1 MSKQKKEKSPSHV
14 GLGKLL
20 LWNSRMVSISVMNLA
35 ITGYILLYC
44 TSVLGLSATVVSMML
59 VIGKVVDAVTDSM
72 AGIIVD
78 KTKTRWGKARPYEI
92 FIVLAWLCTW
102 LMYST
107 PVGFSNILKYV
118 WVFLTYT
125 MANSICY
132 TFLNANALPYTVRV
146 FTQEQIVPVTSYG
159 SVITMLGAAIFNIFG
174 PSLFENA
181 LKSAGACSRLV
192 GCLAIAMAVIG
203 ILRMIFIPETIDVDS
218 GAEVKSDDIK
228 ISDLFTLIKNNK
240 YVVTLFIMG
249 LVFNFVTAFGVG
261 TYYYTYVVGS
271 LSLAGIASAAQM
283 LAIPLAFVFPQLLK
297 KMNVAKLMMLGFF
310 VSSFGY
316 LLNFVAGTNIV
327 LLAIAAIFWGC
338 GTIPASMLPAI
349 AFVECAD
356 YNEYNHRP
364 RMEGSMSSLN
374 GLMSKV
380 GNAVGTG
387 LMGIVLDVSGV
398 SAASAAVSAGTLA
411 VMPGAQQ
418 WVLRLMFSLIPMV
431 LYIIV
436 GLTLVRYDLP
446 KILPGIRAE
455 LEVRHAAAAEGAT
468 AEGAAVETADVS
480 SDE

>member
-1 MSKQKKEKSPSHV
+1 MGAKKEKKQNPSKV

-44 TSVLGLSATVVSMML
+44 TSVLGLKATVVSMML
-59 VIGKVVDAVTDSM
+59 VLGKVVDAVTDSM

-78 KTKTRWGKARPYEI
+78 KTKTKWGKARPYEI

-107 PVGFSNILKYV
+107 PTGLSNILKYV
-118 WVFLTYT
+118 WVFVTYT

-132 TFLNANALPYTVRV
+132 TFLNANALPYTVRA
-146 FTQEQIVPVTSYG
+146 FTEEQIVPLTSYG

-174 PSLFENA
+174 PSLFSAA
-181 LKSAGACSRLV
+181 LQDAGTCSQLV
-192 GCLAIAMAVIG
+192 GVLAIAMAVIG
-203 ILRMIFIPETIDVDS
+203 ILRMLTIPETIDVDAA
-218 GAEVKSDDIK
+218 AEVKSDQIQIK
-228 ISDLFTLIKNNK
+228 DLFTLLRNNK

-261 TYYYTYVVGS
+261 TYYYTYVVGN
-271 LSLAGIASAAQM
+271 LALAGIASAAQM
-283 LAIPLAFVFPQLLK
+283 LAIPLAFCFPQLLK
-297 KMNVAKLMMLGFF
+297 KMNVAKLMMVGFF

-316 LLNFVAGTNIV
+316 LLNFFAGSNIV

-338 GTIPASMLPAI
+338 GTIPASMLPNI
-349 AFVECAD
+349 AFMECAD
-356 YNEYNHRP
+356 FNEYNHRP

-387 LMGIVLDVSGV
+387 LMGVILDVTGV
-398 SAASAAVSAGTLA
+398 SAASAAITAGTLE
-411 VMPGAQQ
+411 VMGGAQQ
-418 WVLRLMFSLIPMV
+418 FTLKMMFSLIPCV
-431 LYIIV
+431 LYVIV
-436 GLTLVRYDLP
+436 GLTLVKYDLP
-446 KILPGIRAE
+446 KILPQIREELAARREKVAQQPAE
-455 LEVRHAAAAEGAT
+455 
-468 AEGAAVETADVS
+468 AVEAKDA
-480 SDE
+480 E